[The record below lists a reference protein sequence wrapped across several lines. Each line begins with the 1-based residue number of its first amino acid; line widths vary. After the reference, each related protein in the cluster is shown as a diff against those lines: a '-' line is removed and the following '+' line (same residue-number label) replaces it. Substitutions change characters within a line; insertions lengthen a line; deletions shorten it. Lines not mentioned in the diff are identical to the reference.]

1 MWPSSTR
8 TASCTIEKPSRR
20 RSCQV
25 RKTITSNYANRCSNV
40 LFVCLST
47 QCRTFFCRQKDLF
60 LSHASPLLPSQCMWS
75 MHQISYWTN
84 VSVFFFHFLF
94 LVVVA
99 PCVRRESTLRPLN
112 RIPTFVIILINMKR
126 LKRVFSKTRLP
137 NSQRRPPS
145 MRLHL
150 QKVSSVQI
158 MIHPIIYRN
167 DYNFSLFCFLLKE
180 KKKKHK
186 GKKHKEFK

>member
-1 MWPSSTR
+1 MFYLYAYQHNVEHSFVGKKTCFLAMHLHCCHRNACDPCIKSAIER
-8 TASCTIEKPSRR
+8 T
-20 RSCQV
+20 
-25 RKTITSNYANRCSNV
+25 YRC
-40 LFVCLST
+40 
-47 QCRTFFCRQKDLF
+47 
-60 LSHASPLLPSQCMWS
+60 
-75 MHQISYWTN
+75 
-84 VSVFFFHFLF
+84 FFFHFLF

-158 MIHPIIYRN
+158 MIHPIICRN

-180 KKKKHK
+180 KKKKNTRAK
-186 GKKHKEFK
+186 SIKNSNR